1 MLAPFIEEALWKD
14 EQFIYIADDRTGDH
28 VAIFEAGEI
37 SGHTAG
43 VLVVRAV
50 IIRCDDKTC
59 DSSTELPGAV
69 DFPQTVQD
77 GVPFTLRLIWD
88 KANNQFLAAL
98 GAQTDQALPYA
109 ASDSAPAASPI
120 AALGLQIKPRNC
132 TAGVQQADIT
142 AAVRRVRTNVSAIIP

>member
-1 MLAPFIEEALWKD
+1 VVFNVLGNPTVQGCPANPKPTTAFAAIFVATFND
-14 EQFIYIADDRTGDH
+14 GSSTGADDRTGDH

-88 KANNQFLAAL
+88 KANNQFLAA
-98 GAQTDQALPYA
+98 
-109 ASDSAPAASPI
+109 
-120 AALGLQIKPRNC
+120 
-132 TAGVQQADIT
+132 
-142 AAVRRVRTNVSAIIP
+142 